1 MPPEALGEIKRLFPS
16 LRKRHWRI
24 WTANYENREEITD
37 TFAAKNKKTEAEVAR
52 TYFTNK
58 YFFPSL
64 LPISKNFL

>member
-1 MPPEALGEIKRLFPS
+1 MSPEALGEIKRLFPS

-24 WTANYENREEITD
+24 GTSKSENREENTD
-37 TFAAKNKKTEAEVAR
+37 TFAAKNKKTEAEVAC

-64 LPISKNFL
+64 LPISKNFI